1 MKYKAIIFDLDG
13 TLIDSL
19 YDIADSMNVVLQNLN
34 YPTHSY
40 EKHQSFIGSGIR
52 SLVEKALPI
61 NQRNEKQVEA
71 CYKAM
76 LEVYSNNCTIK
87 TKPYQDIIKLLD
99 ELISRDVKLCVLSN
113 KANEF
118 TKKIVTTILPNYFSD
133 VRGLTLEAY
142 KKPHPFGALEISKNL
157 QIKTEEIIYVGDTG
171 IDMQTAKNAN
181 MLAVGVLWGYRPK
194 EELITNGAKHVLQN
208 PLDLIDILS

>member
-13 TLIDSL
+13 TLINSL
-19 YDIADSMNVVLQNLN
+19 YDIADAMNVVLKNLN

-52 SLVEKALPI
+52 SLVEKALPLD
-61 NQRNEKQVEA
+61 QQNEQQIET

-76 LEVYSNNCTIK
+76 VEVYSNNCTTK
-87 TKPYQDIIKLLD
+87 TKPYQGIIELLD

-113 KANEF
+113 KADEF
-118 TKKIVTTILPNYFSD
+118 TKKIVATILPTYFCA
-133 VRGLTLEAY
+133 VHGLTIEAY

-157 QIKTEEIIYVGDTG
+157 KIKTQEIIYVGDTG

-181 MLAVGVLWGYRPK
+181 MLAVGVSWGYRPK
-194 EELITNGAKHVLQN
+194 EELIAEGAKHVIQN